1 MEATSDP
8 VSHTTS
14 KRPYRTIAERRGIVE
29 ETLAP
34 GASVSKIARAHG
46 VNANQLF
53 GWRKMYHEG
62 RLSDANPRRRPQSNA
77 SQRSNRCEAD
87 TVAVRL
93 LPVTVTAEI
102 EPTSDSVV
110 IPDKQAINDARLGTI
125 ELTLAKARVR
135 ITGAVDAAALRTIL
149 ESLHS

>member
-1 MEATSDP
+1 MESASDP

-14 KRPYRTIAERRGIVE
+14 TRRYRTIAERRSIVE
-29 ETLAP
+29 ETFAP
-34 GASVSKIARAHG
+34 GASVSRIAQAHG

-62 RLSDANPRRRPQSNA
+62 LLSDANARRRPQSNA
-77 SQRSNRCEAD
+77 SQRSDRCAAD

-93 LPVTVTAEI
+93 LPVTVAAEI
-102 EPTSDSVV
+102 EPTFDSAV
-110 IPDKQAINDARLGTI
+110 IPDKQAINDAPSGTI

-135 ITGAVDAAALRTIL
+135 ITGAVDTAALRTIL

>member
-14 KRPYRTIAERRGIVE
+14 KRPYRTIAERRSIVE

-46 VNANQLF
+46 VNTNQLF

-62 RLSDANPRRRPQSNA
+62 LLSDANPRRRPQSNA
-77 SQRSNRCEAD
+77 SQRSDR
-87 TVAVRL
+87 VKQRRL
-93 LPVTVTAEI
+93 QCACC
-102 EPTSDSVV
+102 
-110 IPDKQAINDARLGTI
+110 Q
-125 ELTLAKARVR
+125 
-135 ITGAVDAAALRTIL
+135 
-149 ESLHS
+149 

>member
-8 VSHTTS
+8 VSPTTS
-14 KRPYRTIAERRGIVE
+14 KRRYRTIAERRSIAE

-62 RLSDANPRRRPQSNA
+62 LLSNASARRRPQTNT
-77 SQRSNRCEAD
+77 SQRSDRREAD
-87 TVAVRL
+87 KVAVRL
-93 LPVTVTAEI
+93 LPVTVAAEI
-102 EPTSDSVV
+102 EPTSDSASFLTSR
-110 IPDKQAINDARLGTI
+110 PSTTLRRARLN
-125 ELTLAKARVR
+125 
-135 ITGAVDAAALRTIL
+135 
-149 ESLHS
+149 

>member
-8 VSHTTS
+8 VSHTTN
-14 KRPYRTIAERRGIVE
+14 KRRYRTIAERRSIVE

-53 GWRKMYHEG
+53 GWRKMYNEG
-62 RLSDANPRRRPQSNA
+62 LLSDANARRRPQSSA
-77 SQRSNRCEAD
+77 SQRSDRREAD
-87 TVAVRL
+87 TVAVL
-93 LPVTVTAEI
+93 LPVTVAAEI
-102 EPTSDSVV
+102 EPPSDAGV
-110 IPDKQAINDARLGTI
+110 IHDKQAINDAPSGTI
-125 ELTLAKARVR
+125 ELTFTKARVR
-135 ITGAVDAAALRTIL
+135 ITGAVDSAALRTIL

>member
-14 KRPYRTIAERRGIVE
+14 KRPYRTIAERRSIVE

-46 VNANQLF
+46 LNANQLF

-62 RLSDANPRRRPQSNA
+62 LLSNANPRRRPQSNA
-77 SQRSNRCEAD
+77 APRSDREAGA
-87 TVAVRL
+87 VAVRL
-93 LPVTVTAEI
+93 LPVTVAAEI

-110 IPDKQAINDARLGTI
+110 IPDKQAINDAPSGTI

-135 ITGAVDAAALRTIL
+135 ITGAIDTAALRTIL

>member
-14 KRPYRTIAERRGIVE
+14 KRPYRTIAERRSIVE

-62 RLSDANPRRRPQSNA
+62 LLSDANPRRRPQSNA
-77 SQRSNRCEAD
+77 SQRSDREAD

-93 LPVTVTAEI
+93 LPVTVAAEI

-110 IPDKQAINDARLGTI
+110 IPDKQAINDAPSGTI

-135 ITGAVDAAALRTIL
+135 ITGAIDTAALRAIL

>member
-8 VSHTTS
+8 VSPTTS
-14 KRPYRTIAERRGIVE
+14 KRRYRTIAERRSIAE

-62 RLSDANPRRRPQSNA
+62 LLSNASARRRPQTNIRREVIVVK
-77 SQRSNRCEAD
+77 QTRLRCGCC
-87 TVAVRL
+87 
-93 LPVTVTAEI
+93 
-102 EPTSDSVV
+102 
-110 IPDKQAINDARLGTI
+110 Q
-125 ELTLAKARVR
+125 
-135 ITGAVDAAALRTIL
+135 
-149 ESLHS
+149 